1 MRCTAICRGPQLN
14 ADGSI
19 YQRFTSAISLS
30 PGCHTSRVRPRVRG
44 VPRQTTDDGRS
55 VIWAVLATS
64 HGSSLCGRPLHSP
77 LAPSGDRYIDS
88 WLIRR
93 TTVLVGIRY
102 ISRENSRFLPMLS
115 CLKMCS
121 VIIETIV
128 YNLFRFYMLKKACCC
143 VDASF
148 STKEASTQ

>member
-1 MRCTAICRGPQLN
+1 MARSLTLTVPFINVLPLQFHCRQGVTL
-14 ADGSI
+14 
-19 YQRFTSAISLS
+19 
-30 PGCHTSRVRPRVRG
+30 PGYVLVCEVFPAK
-44 VPRQTTDDGRS
+44 TTDDGRS

-128 YNLFRFYMLKKACCC
+128 YNLFRFYMLKKACC